1 MWFEILVATRGDDVR
16 KESRA
21 ILPQRFVS
29 YTVEHENLP
38 EKEVSSGFRNRLEL
52 AVGRCWCA
60 LDRRG
65 F

>member
-38 EKEVSSGFRNRLEL
+38 EKEVSSGF
-52 AVGRCWCA
+52 
-60 LDRRG
+60 
-65 F
+65 